1 MLKVKELKEILKEC
15 NDNDHISLGYAGCD
29 MEIECGDTFSNIE
42 LQDIELNKNN
52 VNIIFD

>member
-1 MLKVKELKEILKEC
+1 MLTVKELKEILKEC
-15 NDNDHISLGYAGCD
+15 NDNDYISLGYAGCD